1 VAAAWGGT
9 VVFLSALAGLVG
21 LFIGMTASTRESMSD
36 LVLEAVFG
44 RSIGFE
50 AVDNND
56 SVFADEGTE
65 LAFVN
70 IGLYMT
76 TRSVN

>member
-1 VAAAWGGT
+1 
-9 VVFLSALAGLVG
+9 
-21 LFIGMTASTRESMSD
+21 MSD